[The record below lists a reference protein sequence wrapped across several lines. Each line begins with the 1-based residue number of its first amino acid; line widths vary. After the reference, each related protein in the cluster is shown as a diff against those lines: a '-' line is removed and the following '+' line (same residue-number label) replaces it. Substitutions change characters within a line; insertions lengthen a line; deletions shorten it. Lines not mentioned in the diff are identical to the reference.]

1 MIILLVIK
9 YKNKVYL
16 IYYFVRRYN
25 LFVIN
30 RYELK
35 YLMNFFVFIVYK
47 RILCWKFFLLFR
59 RCKMNVYNIFCYL
72 LLIFL
77 FLLFL
82 MLDFVWSCRCFFFYF

>member
-1 MIILLVIK
+1 MIVIK
-9 YKNKVYL
+9 YKKKVY
-16 IYYFVRRYN
+16 YYLVRRYN

-30 RYELK
+30 KYELM
-35 YLMNFFVFIVYK
+35 YLMKFFVFIVYK
-47 RILCWKFFLLFR
+47 RILCLIFFLLFR
-59 RCKMNVYNIFCYL
+59 RCKINVYNIFCYL

>member
-9 YKNKVYL
+9 YKNKKVY
-16 IYYFVRRYN
+16 YYLVRMYN
-25 LFVIN
+25 LFVIIK
-30 RYELK
+30 YELM